1 MHTVTG
7 RTNSLVAG
15 THTVAIYA
23 RKAGSGVA
31 FLSDSSLLIGK

>member
-7 RTNSLVAG
+7 HTDSLLAG
-15 THTVAIYA
+15 THTIQIDAYKPNA
-23 RKAGSGVA
+23 LA